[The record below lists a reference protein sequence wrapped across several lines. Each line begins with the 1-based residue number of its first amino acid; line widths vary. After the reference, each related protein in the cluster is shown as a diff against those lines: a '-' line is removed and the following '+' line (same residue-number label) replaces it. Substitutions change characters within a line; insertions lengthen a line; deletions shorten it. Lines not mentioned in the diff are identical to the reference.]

1 VLSEQKQEGR
11 NEKNRNSVPIFQKLK
26 LLKKIEVALEE
37 LGELPES
44 EKLGRSEKALL
55 KALPA
60 FLSNIKGSA
69 QEIEAFIRQQ
79 K

>member
-1 VLSEQKQEGR
+1 MKPDLKPDDVQETR
-11 NEKNRNSVPIFQKLK
+11 FD
-26 LLKKIEVALEE
+26 LLLRIEVALEE

-60 FLSNIKGSA
+60 FLSNVKGSA
-69 QEIEAFIRQQ
+69 QDIEGLIRHQQ
-79 K
+79 NLSG